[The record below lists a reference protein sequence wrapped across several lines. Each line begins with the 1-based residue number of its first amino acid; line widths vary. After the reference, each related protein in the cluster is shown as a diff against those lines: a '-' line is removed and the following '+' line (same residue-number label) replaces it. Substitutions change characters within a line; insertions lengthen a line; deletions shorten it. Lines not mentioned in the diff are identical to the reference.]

1 MSRIEEFEK
10 ARPLLLS
17 IAHRMLS
24 SARQAEAA
32 VHQAWLHYEAS
43 PEQPVSGRAF
53 LTTALTDICLDALRR
68 AHARQERAARTAQL
82 PPRREGEVPH
92 AGAAALALLQQL
104 GPTERAVFIL
114 REVLHCTPAQTAA
127 IVGCPEAACHR
138 TAATAARTADGP
150 AVPSWP
156 RRIIGA
162 DHIARVFAA
171 IVPALDHVGVTL
183 APQQVGGHPGAVFRD
198 RHGTVLSTLAFDVRD
213 GRIQT
218 IHWATGPHLSTD
230 TPAQT

>member
-68 AHARQERAARTAQL
+68 AHARQDRLARSAQL
-82 PPRREGEVPH
+82 PPRREGDAAH
-92 AGAAALALLQQL
+92 SGAAALSLLQQL

-138 TAATAARTADGP
+138 TAATAPGRATPRPSRPGRGASSAPTTSPGSSPPSSPHWTTSASPSPPSRSATTPAR
-150 AVPSWP
+150 S
-156 RRIIGA
+156 
-162 DHIARVFAA
+162 
-171 IVPALDHVGVTL
+171 
-183 APQQVGGHPGAVFRD
+183 
-198 RHGTVLSTLAFDVRD
+198 S
-213 GRIQT
+213 
-218 IHWATGPHLSTD
+218 ATGTAPS
-230 TPAQT
+230 

>member
-68 AHARQERAARTAQL
+68 AHTRQERAARTAQL

-162 DHIARVFAA
+162 DHIARVFAT

>member
-17 IAHRMLS
+17 LAHRMLS

-43 PEQPVSGRAF
+43 PEPPVPGRAF
-53 LTTALTDICLDALRR
+53 LTTALTDICLDILRR
-68 AHARQERAARTAQL
+68 AHTRPDRARTAQL
-82 PPRREGEVPH
+82 PAQRPGE
-92 AGAAALALLQQL
+92 AGHTPAAALMLLQQL

-114 REVLHCTPAQTAA
+114 REVLHCSPAQTAA
-127 IVGCPEAACHR
+127 IVGRPETACR
-138 TAATAARTADGP
+138 TAAGTTLP
-150 AVPSWP
+150 PWP

-162 DHIARVFAA
+162 DHIAEVFAA

-183 APQQVGGHPGAVFRD
+183 APQQVGDRPGAVFRD
-198 RHGTVLSTLAFDVRD
+198 RHGTVLSTLAFDIRD

-218 IHWATGPHLSTD
+218 IHWRSGPHLSTD